1 METIFDFLKCFP
13 FLPSRESKGKGM
25 AFASNSEKRRW
36 IERGSVEV
44 DGEKFTS
51 LSDPWPFSNV
61 SVVIHPKSQH
71 RTTLQ

>member
-1 METIFDFLKCFP
+1 MKTIFDFLKAWP
-13 FLPSRESKGKGM
+13 FLPSREPKGQVM
-25 AFASNSEKRRW
+25 NFASNSEKRRW

-51 LSDPWPFSNV
+51 ITDPWPFFGV
-61 SVVIHPKSQH
+61 SVVIHPKSPH